1 MAGGAAAAA
10 RPPGAAPPLL
20 VKPGA
25 SEKLA
30 AATRSGAFLLHG
42 GERRIARPGRSW
54 LSCRARSG
62 QFGIVR
68 TADGGRVDGAE
79 LAQPLRLPDHGH
91 TGVGERDAKQRRPDH
106 GLEAADGAA
115 TRLGRGSADAAKQ
128 RLGLDLRERP
138 RHAGAAAGGSP
149 DQLPFERR
157 GSEDTVI
164 VSFPYRVARTS
175 SRDEHWRQQL
185 DLARRLRRAA
195 ALLLA
200 AALVGSAAFT
210 LSRSSRNPKPAGVS
224 LFSTAT
230 TSAAALEKAGRPSLW
245 GHFKYAEAPYT
256 ELVPVLADGSVKLR
270 RAAARSFERMQADA
284 RRQGV
289 LLVPLSGFRSI
300 SAQEGIFYDV
310 KAFRN
315 QKPAERAKVSAPPGH
330 SEHHTGFVIDIGD
343 GRDQKTDVC
352 FEFEQT
358 RAFDWLQHNANRQA
372 LTFISPPVCLMRMFN
387 FEMSFPPGNSQGI
400 SYEPWHWRFVGDRQ
414 SQEIFYPI

>member
-20 VKPGA
+20 FKPGA
-25 SEKLA
+25 SEKLSTT
-30 AATRSGAFLLHG
+30 ATLSGAFLLHG
-42 GERRIARPGRSW
+42 GGRRLATPGRSW
-54 LSCRARSG
+54 LSCRARNG
-62 QFGIVR
+62 QFGAVR
-68 TADGGRVDGAE
+68 TADGGHVDGAE
-79 LAQPLRLPDHGH
+79 LAQPLRVPDHGR
-91 TGVGERDAKQRRPDH
+91 TGGVGERNAKQRRPDR
-106 GLEAADGAA
+106 GLDAADAAAA
-115 TRLGRGSADAAKQ
+115 TRLGKGSADAAKQ

-164 VSFPYRVARTS
+164 YRVARTS
-175 SRDEHWRQQL
+175 SRDERWRQQL

-210 LSRSSRNPKPAGVS
+210 LSRSSRSPKPAGVS
-224 LFSTAT
+224 LFSIAT

-245 GHFKYAEAPYT
+245 GHFKYSEAPYT
-256 ELVPVLADGSVKLR
+256 ELVPVLADGR
-270 RAAARSFERMQADA
+270 
-284 RRQGV
+284 
-289 LLVPLSGFRSI
+289 FRSI
-300 SAQEGIFYDV
+300 SDQEGIFYDV

-358 RAFDWLQHNANRQA
+358 RAFDWLQRNANRQA
-372 LTFISPPVCLMRMFN
+372 STFMSPPVSLMFN
-387 FEMSFPPGNSQGI
+387 FEMSFPPGNLQGI

-414 SQEIFYPI
+414 SQETFYPI